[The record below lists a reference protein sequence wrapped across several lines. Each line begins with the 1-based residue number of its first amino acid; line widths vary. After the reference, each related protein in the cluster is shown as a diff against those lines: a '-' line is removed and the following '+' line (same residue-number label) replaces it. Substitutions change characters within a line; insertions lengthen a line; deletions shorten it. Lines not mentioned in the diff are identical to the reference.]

1 MTPNI
6 RPMAVFEHFQ
16 IEVHPLMNT
25 SFLTSTGRHSGNGHN
40 NGHDEGPTSIHD
52 IAKDIKDLSAD
63 IGILAINAAIETAH
77 ATTAIEEL
85 TESILNNLMITQCR
99 MVAELL
105 CLEQFRSSA
114 FLEEFARRTGISD
127 IYVTDDDGVV
137 LYSTNPGAVGWQFPK
152 DPKAQTYVFYELV
165 TRKDH
170 VVCQKL
176 AHRSI
181 DDSVF
186 KYVGVS
192 RIDQPGIVQV
202 GLKGD
207 EIVAFRGQSGNVF
220 AVIAQEIRHVSTKM
234 AGVSRQLTSW
244 TKTHPEVE
252 AVEHRGVTEGPAG
265 G

>member
-1 MTPNI
+1 MTLYKCPQT
-6 RPMAVFEHFQ
+6 VFEHFQ
-16 IEVHPLMNT
+16 IEVQALMNANILK
-25 SFLTSTGRHSGNGHN
+25 SAGNHSGNGHS
-40 NGHDEGPTSIHD
+40 NGKTDGPASIHD

-105 CLEQFRSSA
+105 GLEQFRSSA
-114 FLEEFARRTGISD
+114 YLAEFARRTGISD

-137 LYSTNPGAVGWQFPK
+137 EFSTNAGAVGWQFPK

-165 TRKDH
+165 TRKNH

-181 DDSVF
+181 DNSVY

-192 RIDQPGIVQV
+192 RVDQPGIVQV

-220 AVIAQEIRHVSTKM
+220 AVIAQEIRHVSLKM
-234 AGVSRQLTSW
+234 AGVSGQLTSW
-244 TKTHPEVE
+244 VKTNPEAETVN
-252 AVEHRGVTEGPAG
+252 R
-265 G
+265 